1 MKRKVLLS
9 ILTIFGIYFL
19 SIAQKKSK
27 DPIKAAV
34 SGLKFRSIGP
44 AFSSGRI
51 ADFAVNPDNPAIYY
65 VATASGHIWKTINNG
80 ISFKPIFEHYGA
92 YSIGCITMD
101 PNNHNVL
108 WAGTGENNHQRALGY
123 GNGVY
128 KTLDGGKSWKNM
140 GLKDSRQIGMININP
155 NKSNE
160 VLVAA
165 EGSVWGPGGDRG
177 LYKTEDGGKTWK
189 KVLDISK
196 ETGVNNIVRDP
207 SNPKIMYATSEQRRR
222 HVYTKIA
229 GGPESNVYKS
239 EDGGNTWRKIMKGLP
254 SVDRGGM
261 GIAVSPANPNVVYLI
276 VEAAEKKGGFYRST
290 DKGESWTKM
299 SKHSA
304 SGQYYNEI
312 YCDPKD
318 VDKVYSVETY
328 NFVTKDGG
336 KTWQRM
342 PDPQKHVDNHALWI
356 DPKHTDHLLYGTDGG
371 IYVTYDGGKSYR
383 HVSNMPNV
391 QFYRVYVDNAKPFYN
406 VYGGTQDN
414 NSYGGPSNSI
424 CADGVSKADWVVSIG
439 GDGFWGAVDP
449 TNPNIVYSEYQ
460 YGNLYR
466 FDKKSKERIKIQ
478 PMPGKDELTYRW
490 NWNAPMIISPHNHKR
505 LYVAANKVFKSD
517 DMGNSWQTIS
527 SDLTEHMDRNTW
539 KVMGKFWS
547 ADAVKKDVSTSL
559 YGTIVSLDESPVK
572 EGLLYVGTDDG
583 VIQVS
588 EDDGK
593 TWEKYNK
600 FPDVPAYTYVSDIFA
615 DRFDENTVYA
625 SFDNRKRD
633 DFKPYLLKST
643 DKGKSWKNISHNLP
657 ENGTVHTVSQD
668 FVKSSLLFAGTEFS
682 FYFSID
688 GGQKWHKFN
697 NGMPDI
703 AVRDIAIQK
712 RENDIILATFGR
724 GFYILDD
731 YSPLRQI
738 NNDLLDKEAYIFP
751 VKDALSYVQSG
762 RKYGQGATDYFAKN
776 RPYGATF
783 TYYLKD
789 APVSSIAARHKKEK
803 ELFKKSEKIPQ
814 PTWKEMED
822 EKQEETAYLL
832 FTISDAQGN
841 VVKKM
846 TAPARR
852 GVHRITWNL
861 KADNPFSV
869 NQDLKKF
876 NPLKKERFGTPVTPG
891 IYTLTMGL
899 FEKAKYKKL
908 TDPVSF
914 KVNKLQNSTLASEK
928 PEVLAGYFKVLSKTI
943 KKVDAIGNY
952 ADELQQKL
960 AVMKQTALKTPAV
973 KPETLE
979 EIQKIAQQVS
989 DLRFKLH
996 GLKARASYEEIP
1008 PHKLPLQVR
1017 LNEIAWRHIGSTASI
1032 TQTERDQIKI
1042 IQSEIPALTKALQK
1056 IALEQLPVI
1065 EKKLQKAD
1073 APWIQGQLPENE

>member
-9 ILTIFGIYFL
+9 IITIFGIYFL
-19 SIAQKKSK
+19 TFAQKKTK
-27 DPIKAAV
+27 DPIKSAV

-65 VATASGHIWKTINNG
+65 VATASGHIWKTVNNG

-101 PNNHNVL
+101 SNNHNIL

-155 NKSNE
+155 KNSDE

-165 EGSVWGPGGDRG
+165 EGSVWGAGGDRG
-177 LYKTEDGGKTWK
+177 LYKTLDAGKTWK

-196 ETGVNNIVRDP
+196 ETGVNNVVRDP

-222 HVYTKIA
+222 HVFTKIG

-239 EDGGNTWRKIMKGLP
+239 EDGGDTWRKIVKGLP
-254 SVDRGGM
+254 SVDKGGM
-261 GIAVSPANPNVVYLI
+261 GIAVSPVNPNVVYLI
-276 VEAAEKKGGFYRST
+276 IEAAEDKGGFYRST

-299 SKHSA
+299 SKHSE

-312 YCDPKD
+312 YCDSKD
-318 VDKVYSVETY
+318 VDKVYSVETK

-336 KTWQRM
+336 KTWHQM
-342 PDPQKHVDNHALWI
+342 ADPQKHVDNHAMWI
-356 DPKHTDHLLYGTDGG
+356 NPNHTDHFMYGTDGG

-383 HVSNMPNV
+383 HVSNLPIV
-391 QFYRVYVDNAKPFYN
+391 QFYRVYIDNAKPFYN

-414 NSYGGPSNSI
+414 NSYGGPSSSI
-424 CADGVSKADWVVSIG
+424 SADGVSKADWVVTIG

-466 FDKKSKERIKIQ
+466 YDKKSKEHIKIK

-490 NWNAPMIISPHNHKR
+490 NWNAPIIISPHNHKR

-527 SDLTEHMDRNTW
+527 PDLTEQMDRNTW

-559 YGTIVSLDESPVK
+559 YGTIVSFDESPVK

-583 VIQVS
+583 VIQVT

-593 TWEKYNK
+593 TWKKYNK
-600 FPDVPAYTYVSDIFA
+600 FPDVPAYTYVSDVFA
-615 DRFDENTVYA
+615 DRFDENTIYA

-633 DFKPYLLKST
+633 DFKAYLLKST
-643 DKGKSWKNISHNLP
+643 DKGKTWKNISNNLP
-657 ENGTVHTVSQD
+657 ENGTVHSVSQD
-668 FVKSSLLFAGTEFS
+668 FVKSDLLFVGTEFS
-682 FYFSID
+682 FYFSVD
-688 GGQKWHKFN
+688 GGQKWHKFS
-697 NGMPDI
+697 NGMPDV

-712 RENDIILATFGR
+712 RENDIVLATFGR

-738 NNDLLDKEAYIFP
+738 DKNLLDKEAYIFP
-751 VKDALSYVQSG
+751 VKEALSYIQSN
-762 RKYGQGATDYFAKN
+762 RKYGQGATDYYAKN
-776 RPYGATF
+776 RPFGATF
-783 TYYLKD
+783 TYYLKE
-789 APVSSIAARHKKEK
+789 APVSSINARHKKEK
-803 ELFKKSEKIPQ
+803 KLFKNSEKIPQ
-814 PTWKEMED
+814 PSWKEMEN
-822 EKQEETAYLL
+822 EEQEEIAYLL
-832 FTISDAQGN
+832 FSISDAQGN

-846 TAPARR
+846 TASASK

-861 KADNPFSV
+861 KADNPFPV

-876 NPLKKERFGTPVTPG
+876 NPLHKERFGIPVAPG
-891 IYTLTMGL
+891 TYKVSMGL
-899 FEKAKYKKL
+899 FEKGKYKKL
-908 TDPVSF
+908 TDAVSF
-914 KVNKLQNSTLASEK
+914 KVTALENSTLASEK
-928 PEVLAGYFKVLSKTI
+928 PEILATYFKELSSTI

-952 ADELQQKL
+952 ADDLQQKM
-960 AVMKQTALKTPAV
+960 VVIKQTALKTPAV
-973 KPETLE
+973 KTETLE
-979 EIQKIAQQVS
+979 KIQEISQQVS

-1008 PHKLPLQVR
+1008 PHKLPLLVR
-1017 LNEIAWRHIGSTASI
+1017 LNEIAWRHMGSTAPV
-1032 TQTERDQIKI
+1032 TQTEREQLKI
-1042 IQSEIPALTKALQK
+1042 VQSEIPVVSKDLRQ
-1056 IALEQLPVI
+1056 IALEKLPLI
-1065 EKKLQKAD
+1065 KKELQKAGS
-1073 APWIQGQLPENE
+1073 PWIEGQLPE